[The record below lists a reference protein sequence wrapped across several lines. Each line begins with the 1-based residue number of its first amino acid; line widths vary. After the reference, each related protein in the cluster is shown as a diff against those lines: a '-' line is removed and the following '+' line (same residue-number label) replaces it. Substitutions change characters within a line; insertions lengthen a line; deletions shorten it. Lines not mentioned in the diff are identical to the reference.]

1 MKLTRTNQFK
11 KDYKRAKKQRK
22 DLGLLKDIIQK
33 LTNRE
38 KLPPKHKDHQ
48 LGGTLSSFRELHIQS
63 DWLLIYQ
70 AQQNHLIL
78 ARLGSHS
85 ELFKA

>member
-22 DLGLLKDIIQK
+22 DLTLLKGIIQK
-33 LTNRE
+33 LTTRE
-38 KLPPKHKDHQ
+38 RLSPKHNDHR
-48 LGGTLSSFRELHIQS
+48 LAGALSSFRELHIQP

-70 AQQNHLIL
+70 AQHNHLVL
-78 ARLGSHS
+78 VRLGSHS